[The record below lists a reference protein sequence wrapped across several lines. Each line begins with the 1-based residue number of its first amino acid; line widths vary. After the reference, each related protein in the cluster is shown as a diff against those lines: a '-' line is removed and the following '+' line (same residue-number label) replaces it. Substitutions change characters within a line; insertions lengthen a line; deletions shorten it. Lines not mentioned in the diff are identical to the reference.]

1 MAYFCILKCLEK
13 KKKSSFSLSN
23 GGWCSIGEWNAI
35 RSRVTPVIIFLT
47 RCLLPQ
53 RPNRKLDN
61 YHLCWIVIF
70 GSSFCIYHLVRCR
83 IVLLKE
89 SSFNQVCA
97 YCGVNKHTQLVSHEV
112 VSKHLYRCVVQDIN
126 VTGFYQNQLWS
137 VFGTY
142 RCCCIK
148 VSMVSGTKISILK
161 VFHRRFHT
169 DVLPIIK

>member
-35 RSRVTPVIIFLT
+35 RPRVTAIIIFLT

-89 SSFNQVCA
+89 SLTRCVPIV
-97 YCGVNKHTQLVSHEV
+97 GVNKHTQLVPHEV

-126 VTGFYQNQLWS
+126 VTGFYQNQRWS

-142 RCCCIK
+142 CFYCIK
-148 VSMVSGTKISILK
+148 ESMVSGTKISILK

-169 DVLPIIK
+169 DVFAYH